1 MTSEKEMSP
10 FSSAASPEGWS
21 WSMLDASR
29 PRRGIEHL
37 TVSDVM
43 PVTIDQLR
51 PTDIYAGSQWTLTT
65 NIPIIVVD
73 TSDAYWAFEKV
84 LNKLHSF
91 GKTGEEAKGDLLDKL
106 GGHLK
111 LLSSLESPR
120 MAPILRLE
128 LEFLRTALRP
138 VEAPGP

>member
-10 FSSAASPEGWS
+10 FVSSSSPEEWS

-51 PTDIYAGSQWTLTT
+51 AKDVPVDSQWKLTS
-65 NIPIIVVD
+65 NIPIIV
-73 TSDAYWAFEKV
+73 
-84 LNKLHSF
+84 
-91 GKTGEEAKGDLLDKL
+91 
-106 GGHLK
+106 
-111 LLSSLESPR
+111 
-120 MAPILRLE
+120 
-128 LEFLRTALRP
+128 
-138 VEAPGP
+138 